1 MLNWPTINYKYPFK
15 MKKNIYLY
23 LLVFSLLVNVFQY
36 VNSKGI
42 IDKYETD
49 IKKFKAKIEVLKI
62 SNSEA
67 TLLEAEK
74 EAAEGSTVSTL

>member
-15 MKKNIYLY
+15 MKKNFYLY

>member
-62 SNSEA
+62 SNSKA

>member
-1 MLNWPTINYKYPFK
+1 MSKWPTTNYKYPFK

-42 IDKYETD
+42 IDKYEKD

-62 SNSEA
+62 SNLEA

>member
-15 MKKNIYLY
+15 MKNNIYLY

-62 SNSEA
+62 SNSKT

>member
-1 MLNWPTINYKYPFK
+1 

-74 EAAEGSTVSTL
+74 VAAEGSTVSTL

>member
-1 MLNWPTINYKYPFK
+1 

-42 IDKYETD
+42 IDKYEKD
-49 IKKFKAKIEVLKI
+49 IKKFKAKIEVLEI